1 MLIGSERAVE
11 ARRDDDIG
19 QSPAFLQP
27 ATKRAQSL
35 TATPD

>member
-11 ARRDDDIG
+11 ARRDDNIG
-19 QSPAFLQP
+19 QSPTFLEP
-27 ATKRAQSL
+27 TAKRAQSL